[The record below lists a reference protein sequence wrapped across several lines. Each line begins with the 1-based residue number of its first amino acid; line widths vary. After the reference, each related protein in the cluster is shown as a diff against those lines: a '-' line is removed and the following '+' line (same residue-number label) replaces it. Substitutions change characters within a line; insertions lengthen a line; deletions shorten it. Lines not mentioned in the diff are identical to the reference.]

1 MKACAGTAKKH
12 RIGPFWRDGSLTAA
26 GHGVD
31 SEARACAALSE
42 AVVDFRGVG
51 FILIVGCAAA
61 ATGSRAGTDASS
73 ASDAAS
79 ATRRGNV
86 LTLRKSPPQSPSPN
100 HAPVVE
106 SFVHLAAGGN
116 LDALFQAFDEVPVQ
130 ANGEAAIKHYLT
142 REVIPFFA
150 DADRLD
156 APMRVTEASFED
168 GTTGHMAYS
177 YVVTTSGQIKPFV
190 IAWRSN
196 DSKLRVMDVQMGRCV
211 KARHPVTAD
220 HCDR

>member
-1 MKACAGTAKKH
+1 MNVRLA
-12 RIGPFWRDGSLTAA
+12 
-26 GHGVD
+26 
-31 SEARACAALSE
+31 
-42 AVVDFRGVG
+42 G
-51 FILIVGCAAA
+51 FILSLACTVA
-61 ATGSRAGTDASS
+61 ATVARAGDDAPTG
-73 ASDAAS
+73 SDAAS
-79 ATRRGNV
+79 AARRGNV
-86 LTLRKSPPQSPSPN
+86 LTLRKVPAQTPN

-106 SFVHLAAGGN
+106 GFVRLAAGGN

-156 APMRVTEASFED
+156 TSMRVTEASFED

-190 IAWRSN
+190 MAWRS
-196 DSKLRVMDVQMGRCV
+196 DDGKLRVMDVQMGRCV
-211 KARHPVTAD
+211 KARHPVTAGR
-220 HCDR
+220 CDR